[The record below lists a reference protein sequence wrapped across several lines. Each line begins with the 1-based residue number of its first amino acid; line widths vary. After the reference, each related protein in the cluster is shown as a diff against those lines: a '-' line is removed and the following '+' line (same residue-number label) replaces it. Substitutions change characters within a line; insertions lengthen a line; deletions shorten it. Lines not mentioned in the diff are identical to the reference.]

1 MFAVTETIDGHIL
14 WARRRGWPGPGG
26 LNWHMAAHSCI
37 EPVRGDVGLLTG
49 TQERMQSIA
58 DGLVRMRWSRGM
70 TSTVTVVEVQQ

>member
-37 EPVRGDVGLLTG
+37 ETVRGDVGLLTG
-49 TQERMQSIA
+49 TQEEMQALANRLI
-58 DGLVRMRWSRGM
+58 RMRDARGM